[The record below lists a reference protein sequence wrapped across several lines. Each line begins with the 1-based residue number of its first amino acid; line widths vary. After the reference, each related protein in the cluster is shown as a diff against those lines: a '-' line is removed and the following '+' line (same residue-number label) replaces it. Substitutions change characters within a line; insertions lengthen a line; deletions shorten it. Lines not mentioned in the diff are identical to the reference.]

1 MANEIF
7 KNLKTR
13 IALKQNTYEYWTE
26 GEGKDYIPFYG
37 EVCFCEIPAPEADA
51 TEQTNGSQEA
61 TNAPTVLFK
70 VGTGKKDENGNWVA
84 GTNKT
89 FAQLNWVSALAAD
102 VYAWAKAPTKPVYGA
117 EEITGIGE
125 YIAKYVDEELGISV
139 DTNTVYQLAKV
150 SDTEYKLQSKAAGT
164 DAWADVECDHIIIPN
179 PDLSGY
185 KEKQDAYTAEGSTV
199 KTVTKVEQNAN
210 GEVTVTYGDIA
221 FPDATVVTDSETNG
235 NIVVDGEEVKVFD
248 DVFKAEENSGKPINA
263 VGGITTSTTV
273 NGKTFQELFYAM
285 MFPYQNP
292 ALSNVKASPNGG
304 TYMKGN
310 KQTITSVTATV
321 TKKTS
326 KIAKVEL
333 YNGATLVD
341 TVTTTSTGGTLEN
354 GGAVSFSVSR
364 EVSSNGGQYKVKVYD
379 VEGKT
384 AEASTGSFTFI
395 NPYYYGVCG
404 ASDTLNEALIE
415 SLTQDLTAKATK
427 AYDYRTNSQ
436 RMVIAY
442 PKSYGIIKLVKD
454 GNGLD
459 NTGAF
464 GAGTNG
470 TPTTI
475 SVTNEYGV
483 TEDYYV
489 YANGV
494 TSGSAKMT
502 FSY

>member
-13 IALKQNTYEYWTE
+13 IALKYNTYEYWVN
-26 GEGKDYIPFYG
+26 GEGKDYAPLKG
-37 EVCFCEIPAPEADA
+37 EVCFCEIPAA
-51 TEQTNGSQEA
+51 NNEA
-61 TNAPTVLFK
+61 TTAPTMLFK
-70 VGTGKKDENGNWVA
+70 VGADGEKKFSELKWA
-84 GTNKT
+84 
-89 FAQLNWVSALAAD
+89 SALAAD
-102 VYAWAKAPTKPVYGA
+102 VYNWAKAKTVELADEKLTFKNA
-117 EEITGIGE
+117 DNSIAGE
-125 YIAKYVDEELGISV
+125 VDLSIFATDAIVGNLEELNTTAKSDLVTAINEVLTAVDAGGTGSV
-139 DTNTVYQLAKV
+139 VTITKLETPTDGSAATYQLYQGGNPVGNKIEIPV
-150 SDTEYKLQSKAAGT
+150 S
-164 DAWADVECDHIIIPN
+164 
-179 PDLSGY
+179 
-185 KEKQDAYTAEGSTV
+185 
-199 KTVTKVEQNAN
+199 TKVEASEQN
-210 GEVTVTYGDIA
+210 GYIK
-221 FPDATVVTDSETNG
+221 
-235 NIVVDGEEVKVFD
+235 VDDEEVRVFD

-263 VGGITTSTTV
+263 VGGITTNTTV

-292 ALSNVKASPNGG
+292 VLSNVKASPNGG

-326 KIAKVEL
+326 KIDKVEL
-333 YNGATLVD
+333 YNGSTLVA
-341 TVTTTSTGGTLEN
+341 TATTTSSGGSLEN
-354 GGAVSFSVSR
+354 GGAVSFSVDR

-384 AEASTGSFTFI
+384 AEASTGSFSFI

-415 SLTQDLTAKATK
+415 SLTKDLSGKASKT
-427 AYDYRTNSQ
+427 YNYTTNSQ

-442 PKSYGIIKLVKD
+442 PKSYGVIKLVKD

-464 GAGTNG
+464 GAGANV